1 MTITHEAPKR
11 PVGAFIYFANAKR
24 EGVKKA
30 APDASAADVRRQ
42 LKEVR
47 AHVGGKSAGE
57 QRPGGN
63 RKCEFGRVGV
73 WRLGCFVVA
82 QMWDQASL
90 SEKSPFEK
98 TAAQDKKRYEK
109 ERENYV
115 PPPKPTKSG
124 KRFQQ
129 DPVRSLGRAILW
141 RPPRRD
147 TLRYS
152 PPPVSPCQE
161 RPKKPKTAYLYFAES
176 VRPKLLKDNPGLP
189 VPKMA
194 PLISA
199 RWKKTADKDKAK
211 FEALAAKDSERCPA
225 PLATSALPP
234 PATEAPGRL
243 AQAQE
248 GAREL
253 QALRILPPV
262 PRGVA

>member
-47 AHVGGKSAGE
+47 AHAGGKSAGE
-57 QRPGGN
+57 QRPGGS
-63 RKCEFGRVGV
+63 RKCELGRVGV
-73 WRLGCFVVA
+73 WRLGCFVAA

-129 DPVRSLGRAILW
+129 DPVRLLGRAILW

-147 TLRYS
+147 TCATHLHPPLPARSGPKS
-152 PPPVSPCQE
+152 PRPLTSTSPSRCG
-161 RPKKPKTAYLYFAES
+161 RSSSRTTRAY
-176 VRPKLLKDNPGLP
+176 RCH
-189 VPKMA
+189 
-194 PLISA
+194 
-199 RWKKTADKDKAK
+199 RW
-211 FEALAAKDSERCPA
+211 R
-225 PLATSALPP
+225 
-234 PATEAPGRL
+234 R
-243 AQAQE
+243 
-248 GAREL
+248 
-253 QALRILPPV
+253 
-262 PRGVA
+262 

>member
-1 MTITHEAPKR
+1 MRVGKGRRVAIGLFCGRADVGPGE
-11 PVGAFIYFANAKR
+11 PVGEVAVREDRGAGQEAVREGARELRAPAQADEKR
-24 EGVKKA
+24 ETL
-30 APDASAADVRRQ
+30 P
-42 LKEVR
+42 
-47 AHVGGKSAGE
+47 AGPGALA
-57 QRPGGN
+57 RP
-63 RKCEFGRVGV
+63 C
-73 WRLGCFVVA
+73 
-82 QMWDQASL
+82 
-90 SEKSPFEK
+90 
-98 TAAQDKKRYEK
+98 
-109 ERENYV
+109 
-115 PPPKPTKSG
+115 
-124 KRFQQ
+124 
-129 DPVRSLGRAILW
+129 DPLLW

-189 VPKMA
+189 VPQMA

-225 PLATSALPP
+225 PLATSALPRRP
-234 PATEAPGRL
+234 PKLPGAL